1 MKPKNKARKLQQ
13 QIALSLPLL
22 CALQSASALGLGE
35 LNINSAL
42 NEPLSA
48 SIPVYL
54 ARGEKVSAEEII
66 AGLANPAAHNRA
78 GLPYANILR
87 DLRFNITRSPKGRL
101 QLNITSQRSLY
112 EPLLNFL
119 VDISWE
125 RGHLV
130 KEVSVLLDPPNYL
143 ANARPEPAP
152 VTRERLDTPV
162 HTQTPVSRP
171 VQTAKPRKTRRTA
184 RKRIQISGDN
194 YTVSRGDT
202 LSLIAL
208 AARRGTDLSM
218 REYMEAIY
226 AANPDAFM
234 GSMDQL
240 KANVQLTIPNIAEAT
255 AAPVAITQE
264 PKPLAEPEPM
274 PEPPKQTETVTAE
287 PVAPRLEILPP
298 DPTLQPPAPDTG
310 TETETETETATT
322 LAEAASTAEST
333 EAAGTE
339 TTEAINIA
347 EAAVLEM
354 QTQLAELQGENTSLQ
369 ETLGD
374 TRAELSA
381 THEAI
386 ENLRLE
392 IKSLADAP
400 RINSPGTSTKSLADW
415 LDWLPWVLGGL
426 LLALLALFG
435 LRQKKQPALATT
447 SGHYASPIPR
457 EVASM
462 AEAEIDHPDTS
473 LPGTKPATAQSLLED
488 DPTVIDNQTL
498 HGIQEFDEDSPTQI
512 GSSSEDKV
520 EAESTTEMDSAQE
533 AEIYLAYHQYSLAGK
548 SINRLLEED
557 PENTHFKLLKLRL
570 LAEIGKMDEMQSL
583 SVELF
588 REFPDRNEETHRKIQ
603 AICDKAFTATAATSI
618 LSATGETEVMNP
630 LDEPTHPG
638 ISTSETILNEDMTDF
653 LSDATFSDTDPAL
666 LGPDDLPT
674 DFDQDTISVEDQDLT
689 IPEYKQASEDINYI
703 AEDLTE
709 EGLDLPFDLET
720 EILEEE
726 ARRIAADKEDRSDKQ
741 D

>member
-1 MKPKNKARKLQQ
+1 MKPKNKARRLQQ

-35 LNINSAL
+35 LNIHSAL

-48 SIPVYL
+48 SVPIYL

-87 DLRFNITRSPKGRL
+87 DLRFNITRSSGKL

-143 ANARPEPAP
+143 ATARPEPTP
-152 VTRERLDTPV
+152 VTRERLDTAAQA
-162 HTQTPVSRP
+162 QTAVSRP
-171 VQTAKPRKTRRTA
+171 VVQTAKTRKPRRTT

-194 YTVSRGDT
+194 YTVNRGDT

-208 AARRGTDLSM
+208 AARRSTGLSM

-240 KANVQLTIPNIAEAT
+240 KANVQLTIPNITEVT
-255 AAPVAITQE
+255 TAPVAIAQAPKPLVE
-264 PKPLAEPEPM
+264 PKPI
-274 PEPPKQTETVTAE
+274 PEPPKQTETITAE

-298 DPTLQPPAPDTG
+298 DPTLQPPTPDTG
-310 TETETETETATT
+310 TETATT
-322 LAEAASTAEST
+322 SVETGSPAEST
-333 EAAGTE
+333 EA
-339 TTEAINIA
+339 IKIA

-354 QTQLAELQGENTSLQ
+354 QTQLAELQGENVSLQ

-386 ENLRLE
+386 EKLRIE
-392 IKSLADAP
+392 VKSLADAP
-400 RINSPGTSTKSLADW
+400 QKNSLGATSTKSLADW

-435 LRQKKQPALATT
+435 LRQKKQPALAAA
-447 SGHYASPIPR
+447 SGHYTSPVPR

-473 LPGTKPATAQSLLED
+473 LPGTRSTTAQSLLED

-498 HGIQEFDEDSPTQI
+498 HGIHAFDEDSPTQI
-512 GSSSEDKV
+512 GASSEDKLDT
-520 EAESTTEMDSAQE
+520 ESTTEMDSAQE

-557 PENTHFKLLKLRL
+557 PGNTHFRLLKLRL
-570 LAEIGKMDEMQSL
+570 LAETGEMDEMQSL

-603 AICDKAFTATAATSI
+603 AICDKAFTASAPDTAATGM

-666 LGPDDLPT
+666 LEPDDLPT

-689 IPEYKQASEDINYI
+689 IPEYKQAAEDLNYI

-726 ARRIAADKEDRSDKQ
+726 ARRIAADKEDRSDKSK
-741 D
+741 